1 MAKNNYG
8 KNVTLATTTISW
20 SHLHKPDTKFG
31 NPGNYNVS
39 IEVTPEIEQQL
50 KDAIS
55 ASGFGKVNG
64 INGISKDKTVRDGGT
79 GEERTGCTVLK
90 VKTNCKDGDSG
101 SYGKIYDATP
111 ALTEAV
117 PFGGDKVR
125 LSVTPC
131 LVERDGKVSFYLNG
145 CQIIEKFEKDG
156 DGASSTGGFGA
167 VDGGFDGSNYEAPK
181 APVSAGAEDAVEEDN
196 SDLPF

>member
-64 INGISKDKTVRDGGT
+64 INGISKDKTIRDGGT
-79 GEERTGCTVLK
+79 GAERSGCTVLK

-101 SYGKIYDATP
+101 AYGKIYDAKTKK
-111 ALTEAV
+111 TEAV
-117 PFGGDKVR
+117 PFGGDRVR

-145 CQIIEKFEKDG
+145 CQIIEKFDKD
-156 DGASSTGGFGA
+156 DATGGGGFE
-167 VDGGFDGSNYEAPK
+167 VVEDGFDGSGYEAPK
-181 APVSAGAEDAVEEDN
+181 APVSAGAEEAVEEDD

>member
-64 INGISKDKTVRDGGT
+64 INGITKDKTVR
-79 GEERTGCTVLK
+79 E
-90 VKTNCKDGDSG
+90 
-101 SYGKIYDATP
+101 DAP
-111 ALTEAV
+111 EA
-117 PFGGDKVR
+117 
-125 LSVTPC
+125 
-131 LVERDGKVSFYLNG
+131 
-145 CQIIEKFEKDG
+145 
-156 DGASSTGGFGA
+156 
-167 VDGGFDGSNYEAPK
+167 
-181 APVSAGAEDAVEEDN
+181 AGADEAAGVSEDTAAETADAALEDEI
-196 SDLPF
+196 PF